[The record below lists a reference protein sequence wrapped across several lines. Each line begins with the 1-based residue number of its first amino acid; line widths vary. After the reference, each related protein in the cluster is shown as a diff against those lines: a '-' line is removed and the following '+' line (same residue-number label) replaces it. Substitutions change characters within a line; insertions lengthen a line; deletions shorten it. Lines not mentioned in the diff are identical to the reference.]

1 MMIQTN
7 NERLTHELYES
18 IHINFGLNAK
28 QYREENGNNRVR
40 DCAHSWTINQH
51 VLNFNDI
58 PYLNGVS
65 HKENFIDMILTFF
78 LSLHNERFRICLD
91 RFFLKVCFKKINK

>member
-40 DCAHSWTINQH
+40 DCAHS
-51 VLNFNDI
+51 
-58 PYLNGVS
+58 
-65 HKENFIDMILTFF
+65 
-78 LSLHNERFRICLD
+78 
-91 RFFLKVCFKKINK
+91 